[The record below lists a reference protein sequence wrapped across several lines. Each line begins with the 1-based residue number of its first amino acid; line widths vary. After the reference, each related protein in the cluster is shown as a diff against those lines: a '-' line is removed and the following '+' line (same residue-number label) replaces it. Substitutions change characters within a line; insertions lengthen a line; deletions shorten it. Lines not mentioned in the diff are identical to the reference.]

1 MSVLSLSATDLA
13 LASILIVINGVASLV
28 LGLQVHKSLIV
39 AAIRMVIQLLLV
51 GLVLRWILGNQSPM
65 MTALAVLVMIAAASR
80 EVASRPRLPFQ
91 GFVGLGISAAVVG
104 LSSILTV
111 ALALTTAIRPE
122 PWYEPRYAI
131 PLMGIVLGSVL
142 NSASIAMDTF
152 LSGANAAAAEIETR
166 LTLGA
171 TRHEAV
177 RPQLIAAIRSGMLP
191 VINQMSAAGLITLPG
206 IMTGQ
211 VLAGMD
217 ALEAAKYQVL
227 LMFILAGAS
236 GLAAYGCASLA
247 ALRLT
252 DSRHRLRLDRLSSG
266 SKK

>member
-1 MSVLSLSATDLA
+1 MSVLSLSAMDLA
-13 LASILIVINGVASLV
+13 LASILIVVNGIASLA
-28 LGLQVHKSLIV
+28 LGLQVHRSLAV
-39 AAIRMVIQLLLV
+39 AAVRMMVQLLLV
-51 GLVLRWILGNQSPM
+51 GVILRWILGNQSPM
-65 MTALAVLVMIAAASR
+65 VTAIAVLVMIAAAAR
-80 EVASRPRLPFQ
+80 EVSSRPRTPFQ
-91 GFVGLGISAAVVG
+91 GRFGIGISAVVVG
-104 LSSILTV
+104 ASSLLTV
-111 ALALTTAIRPE
+111 ALALSTAIRPQ
-122 PWYEPRYAI
+122 PWYDPRYAI

-142 NSASIAMDTF
+142 NSASISLDSF
-152 LSGANAAAAEIETR
+152 LSAASSAAAEIETR
-166 LTLGA
+166 LALGA
-171 TRHEAV
+171 TRNEAV

-247 ALRLT
+247 SIRLT
-252 DSRHRLRLDRLSSG
+252 DSRHRLRLDRLRSG
-266 SKK
+266 SEK